1 MRKKIGLY
9 LLTLICLMSLSAC
22 GTKEPARIQSEESA
36 AKIRGITESAVLTF
50 SSIDFEDPEYIK
62 YIDLLDNA
70 MDYESEAFGNSNR
83 DKTGFYLDAKTL
95 SKAYHSYQDSIA
107 DIGDPV
113 FVKGED
119 GNILIDVKAD
129 EKEAIATVYIDGS
142 IHDGTIELIVDD
154 NFVINSI
161 TTNVKLTL
169 SESMKKAGMNTMI
182 GMGTVFVMLIV
193 ISFVISAMGIIPK
206 LQNSKNKKSEDTEKS
221 VEKTIAS
228 IVEREESSVPES
240 DDTELAAVISAAV
253 AAFEGSVN
261 TDVFVVRSIRRIR

>member
-36 AKIRGITESAVLTF
+36 AQIKNVTENIALML
-50 SSIDFEDPEYIK
+50 SSGDFESPEYIAT
-62 YIDLLDNA
+62 LDNST
-70 MDYESEAFGNSNR
+70 DYESETMGENFR
-83 DKTGFYLDAKTL
+83 RYTGFYLDAKTL
-95 SKAYHSYQDSIA
+95 SKAVHSYQDSIA

-113 FVKGED
+113 FENNAD
-119 GNILIDVKAD
+119 GKMRIDIKAD

-154 NFVINSI
+154 NFVINSV

-240 DDTELAAVISAAV
+240 DDTELAAVIAAAV

-261 TDVFVVRSIRRIR
+261 TDGVVVRSIRRIR